1 MNTKLLFPHRYKK
14 VGWLLLVP
22 GLLLTIVSL
31 IAMLF
36 PNDSWTVKHL
46 NFLGESML
54 TTKWIYISDFHKVLP
69 LQTDFGFSGE
79 DLMNEIIMTFV
90 TIGFLLVAF
99 SKEKQEDE
107 YIATVRAESLIWGFY
122 VNIIYFLIG
131 IWLVYGGDFWTFLY
145 WSLVI
150 PPVVFLV
157 RFHWFIYLKPFFEE
171 RGAAA

>member
-36 PNDSWTVKHL
+36 PEGSWTMKHL
-46 NFLGESML
+46 VFLGDRTIFSEWLSVEHFE
-54 TTKWIYISDFHKVLP
+54 KIYPFPGDFNN
-69 LQTDFGFSGE
+69 QDFS
-79 DLMNEIIMTFV
+79 NEILMTFV

>member
-31 IAMLF
+31 IALLF
-36 PNDSWTVKHL
+36 PEDSWMMKNL
-46 NFLGESML
+46 NFLNGKTVFS
-54 TTKWIYISDFHKVLP
+54 KWVVVENFGKLFPSNTEFKFDTQDF
-69 LQTDFGFSGE
+69 T
-79 DLMNEIIMTFV
+79 NEILITIAV
-90 TIGFLLVAF
+90 IGFLLVAF
-99 SKEKQEDE
+99 SKESQEDE

-122 VNIIYFLIG
+122 VNIFYLFVATWLTYDFNFL
-131 IWLVYGGDFWTFLY
+131 TALY

-150 PPVVFLV
+150 PPIIFLV

-171 RGAAA
+171 RGAAV